1 MSSSRPGLCLAACLL
16 NISEA
21 GRKYVVENIARA
33 ALEENAQKHPE
44 ASVLS
49 IFSDQNYNR
58 SVIATAASVDKLGIT
73 ENLVLCVPGCS
84 VSLFGEADLPEK
96 CSLVQRRKQLVW
108 FTRRDLSV
116 LKPDLGAAPAQ
127 RCGLTACFR
136 AL

>member
-58 SVIATAASVDKLGIT
+58 SVIATAASVDKLGSS
-73 ENLVLCVPGCS
+73 VLAAWVEAFQSINMEVQEGIHPCLEAVDLIPVYPLPGVGVEECGA
-84 VSLFGEADLPEK
+84 VA
-96 CSLVQRRKQLVW
+96 RRKRTFVCVI
-108 FTRRDLSV
+108 R
-116 LKPDLGAAPAQ
+116 
-127 RCGLTACFR
+127 
-136 AL
+136 